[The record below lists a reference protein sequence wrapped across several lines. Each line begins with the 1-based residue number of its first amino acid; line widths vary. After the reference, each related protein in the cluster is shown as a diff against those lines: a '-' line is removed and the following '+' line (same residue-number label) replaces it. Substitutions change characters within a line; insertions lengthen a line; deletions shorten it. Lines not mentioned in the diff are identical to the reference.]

1 MPKKNLSLSEKEDK
15 IHSMRFIQSQKIKE
29 IKLLQDSLKDNLP
42 ESKKYTINHAIKI
55 KKSEYEDFV
64 KKIDSLVEEDNK
76 KIETPSTPVFTPFT
90 CADLLAIP
98 EKKWLVDQVFGPG
111 DIGMLYGAPGCGKTF
126 VVIDMIVQMCR
137 GEYWA
142 RRFNVNRPLNVAY
155 CAGEGVPGLPPRF
168 QAALKHHDV
177 STLHNFTFYRNVPQ
191 FYETGNE
198 QSNNI
203 LQFILEWKKRQQE
216 KEADALDV
224 LVIDTLHTAACGA
237 DENSSK
243 DMGLVLQACRLA
255 SEQLG
260 CAIIL
265 VHHTNKDGTAERGSS
280 SLRGAMDFM
289 IFIERPKKGTGTNAR
304 MFCEKL
310 KDGEQWQDQD
320 FHLSM
325 VEDCS
330 SVCVLWNDPNE
341 KEVSFARTKEN
352 DKDRLLKEMRK
363 QQGFRYTAISLAEVI
378 GQSAAYTRKLLSEM
392 VDKQICL
399 QELFDK
405 SKPSSRFNSWVY
417 FV

>member
-1 MPKKNLSLSEKEDK
+1 MSKKSLSLSEKQDK
-15 IHSMRFIQSQKIKE
+15 INSMRFVELQKAKE
-29 IKLLQDSLKDNLP
+29 IKTLIDSLKNSHE
-42 ESKKYTINHAIKI
+42 ESKKHTINHAIYI
-55 KKSEYEDFV
+55 KKREYDEFV
-64 KKIDSLVEEDNK
+64 KKINDLIAET
-76 KIETPSTPVFTPFT
+76 IEKTPPINEPVFIPFT

-98 EKKWLVDQVFGPG
+98 EKKWLVDQIFGPK
-111 DIGMLYGAPGCGKTF
+111 DLGMIYGAPGCGKTF

-137 GEYWA
+137 GEFWA
-142 RRFNVNRPLNVAY
+142 GRFNVRKPLNIAY
-155 CAGEGVPGLPPRF
+155 CAGEGVSGLPPRF
-168 QAALKHHDV
+168 QAALKHHNV
-177 STLHNFTFYRNVPQ
+177 SNLHNFTFYRNIPQ
-191 FYETGNE
+191 FYEEGTE
-198 QSNNI
+198 QANNI
-203 LQFILEWKKRQQE
+203 LQFILEWKKRQQA
-216 KEADALDV
+216 KEADPLDV
-224 LVIDTLHTAACGA
+224 LVIDTLHTATCAA

-265 VHHTNKDGTAERGSS
+265 VHHTNKGGTAERGSS
-280 SLRGAMDFM
+280 ALRGAMDFM
-289 IFIERPKKGTGTNAR
+289 IRIERPEKGIGTNAR

-325 VEDCS
+325 VEDCT

-341 KEVSFARTKEN
+341 KEVSFIRSKEN
-352 DKDRLLKEMRK
+352 DKDRLLKEMKK

-378 GQSAAYTRKLLSEM
+378 GQSGDYTRKLLSEM
-392 VDKQICL
+392 VDKQICFK
-399 QELFDK
+399 ELFDK